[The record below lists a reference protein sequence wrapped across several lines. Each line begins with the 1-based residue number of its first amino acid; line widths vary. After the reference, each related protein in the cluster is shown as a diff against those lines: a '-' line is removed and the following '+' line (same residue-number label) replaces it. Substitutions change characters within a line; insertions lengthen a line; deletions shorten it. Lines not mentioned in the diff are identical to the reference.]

1 MTLRLKTFSQLSP
14 LHWEHS
20 GLVGGGGGRTLAGV
34 KHLTHTWSWSLFP
47 GSTSG
52 AHRQRLWAAVPFTF
66 ALKTLDVVLFMIHF
80 QP

>member
-20 GLVGGGGGRTLAGV
+20 GLVGVGGALDGV
-34 KHLTHTWSWSLFP
+34 KHLTYTWSWSLFP